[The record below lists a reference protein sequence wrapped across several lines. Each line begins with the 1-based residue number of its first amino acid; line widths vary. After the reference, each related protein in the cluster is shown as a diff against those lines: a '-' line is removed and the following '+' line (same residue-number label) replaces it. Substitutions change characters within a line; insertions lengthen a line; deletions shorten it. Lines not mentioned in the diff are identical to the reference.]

1 MLFLFTHPVAMM
13 KTLIIVSV
21 IFMTAGCA
29 AKKEQLQT
37 DAYQA
42 SPPSCSTHSDEI
54 DCQWNDVPAS

>member
-1 MLFLFTHPVAMM
+1 MM
-13 KTLIIVSV
+13 KTLLILSF

-29 AKKEQLQT
+29 AKKEHLQA

-42 SPPSCSTHSDEI
+42 SPLSCSTHSDEI

>member
-13 KTLIIVSV
+13 KTLLILSIIV
-21 IFMTAGCA
+21 MTAGCA
-29 AKKEQLQT
+29 AKKEHLRA

-42 SPPSCSTHSDEI
+42 SPPSCSTLSNEI